1 MSFGKSK
8 TCRDMYFT
16 LLYLAVSHNPNKAEL
31 VYSNYRVVCVSRN
44 KFVKKTDQHICT
56 VTLALI
62 VI

>member
-1 MSFGKSK
+1 
-8 TCRDMYFT
+8 MYFT